1 MNHIAQFEKY
11 RVLLQQTL
19 SVQVASDV
27 STLVNKMDTLL
38 LRLFAPKADW
48 EKDVA
53 TKTRQLSKAKES
65 KELINDTASLQTLI
79 DLTKDPLLDS
89 KDMGED
95 SFPGATADFR
105 SALPTQIEQLKKD
118 LNLSLDTLCER
129 NQEMFELKLNFH
141 TQQLQ
146 EAILN
151 SAQYVVQ
158 SLSGPY
164 DRLHNEV
171 RLFSSQFVRPI
182 LHALIIGSKNTVE
195 RNGTPVYS
203 M

>member
-1 MNHIAQFEKY
+1 MDHIAQFEKY

-27 STLVNKMDTLL
+27 SNLVNKMDTLL

-48 EKDVA
+48 EKDLA
-53 TKTRQLSKAKES
+53 TRTRQLSKGKES
-65 KELINDTASLQTLI
+65 KELINDTVSLQTLI

-95 SFPGATADFR
+95 SFPGASADFR
-105 SALPTQIEQLKKD
+105 AALPTQIEQLKKD
-118 LNLSLDTLCER
+118 LNLSLDILCER

-171 RLFSSQFVRPI
+171 RPDF
-182 LHALIIGSKNTVE
+182 T
-195 RNGTPVYS
+195 
-203 M
+203 